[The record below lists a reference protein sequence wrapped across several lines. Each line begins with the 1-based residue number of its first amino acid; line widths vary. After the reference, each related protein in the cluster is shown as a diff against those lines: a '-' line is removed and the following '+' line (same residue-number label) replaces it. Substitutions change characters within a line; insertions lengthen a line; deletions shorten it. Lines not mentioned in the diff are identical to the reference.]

1 MTPHRQE
8 GLSARSPATD
18 PGTGDAP
25 ASTPVSL
32 PGPERASG
40 EAGPRRRNSIRDD
53 LHRLA
58 DLLRLDAAGIVTAER
73 GRPRTYWW
81 GEPGVEL
88 PPSIDD
94 VAAGSV
100 PGWIAT
106 TLPGGSRLFAR
117 ITPRSSI
124 RTPAVLQA
132 VGPVLAASV
141 GLGVPEDERDDAAG
155 APGDPAPDVPDPLG
169 TALQE
174 LRDDLGFETVSLFV
188 RGGSGWELLRRRG
201 PVRAW
206 HAVLDPSAIED
217 MPDAAEHRDV
227 RALPGV
233 GARLAGLGC
242 ESLATLPVPDGGR
255 VVLDSSIPCPEGGWI
270 ERARPYLA
278 LLAIMAGPS
287 WSAGATLRNYQEI
300 ATIQG
305 VFTACQDVLE
315 REGPAVQDLL
325 DEVRLALRAE
335 HVFLLTE
342 RGPEVEVAASPAER
356 WPDRLPRDAAAL
368 LRPSDQAG
376 LDPEVLRRLTLA
388 LGIPSRSV
396 VGGQGRESGR
406 VEVLVAGWSD
416 GLQLSPVSMTV
427 VARAVS
433 TARAALRGRGEAV
446 TSQVDRERT
455 RMAYALHDGVIQ
467 TVASAVLELEALRK
481 RFERDPARALAT
493 LEHSKTEIRRS
504 LSELRAVLAGLS
516 KEPDEEHGPE
526 PLTRYV
532 DDVVRRWRLP
542 AQVSVEGDVND
553 VPARILSVAYVVIRE
568 ALANAAKHASAG
580 NVSVTLAARDGE
592 LEVTVDDGGRGF
604 TEADEREAR
613 QAHHFGL
620 DMLRRRVREV
630 GGELLVDSAPGKGTR
645 VLARLPVSEVAP

>member
-1 MTPHRQE
+1 
-8 GLSARSPATD
+8 
-18 PGTGDAP
+18 
-25 ASTPVSL
+25 
-32 PGPERASG
+32 
-40 EAGPRRRNSIRDD
+40 
-53 LHRLA
+53 
-58 DLLRLDAAGIVTAER
+58 
-73 GRPRTYWW
+73 
-81 GEPGVEL
+81 
-88 PPSIDD
+88 
-94 VAAGSV
+94 
-100 PGWIAT
+100 
-106 TLPGGSRLFAR
+106 
-117 ITPRSSI
+117 
-124 RTPAVLQA
+124 
-132 VGPVLAASV
+132 
-141 GLGVPEDERDDAAG
+141 
-155 APGDPAPDVPDPLG
+155 
-169 TALQE
+169 
-174 LRDDLGFETVSLFV
+174 
-188 RGGSGWELLRRRG
+188 
-201 PVRAW
+201 
-206 HAVLDPSAIED
+206 
-217 MPDAAEHRDV
+217 
-227 RALPGV
+227 
-233 GARLAGLGC
+233 
-242 ESLATLPVPDGGR
+242 
-255 VVLDSSIPCPEGGWI
+255 
-270 ERARPYLA
+270 
-278 LLAIMAGPS
+278 MAGPS
-287 WSAGATLRNYQEI
+287 WSSGGSLRNYQEV

-342 RGPEVEVAASPAER
+342 RGAEVEVAASPRDR
-356 WPDRLPRDAAAL
+356 WPDRLPREAAAL

-376 LDPEVLRRLTLA
+376 LDPEVLHRLTLE
-388 LGIPSRSV
+388 LGVPSRSV

-416 GLQLSPVSMTV
+416 GLMLSPVSMTV

-446 TSQVDRERT
+446 TTQVDRERT

-504 LSELRAVLAGLS
+504 LSELRAILAGLS
-516 KEPDEEHGPE
+516 KEPQDERPE

-568 ALANAAKHASAG
+568 ALANAAKHASTG
-580 NVSVTLAARDGE
+580 HVSVTLAARDGE
-592 LEVTVDDGGRGF
+592 LEVLVDDGGKGF
-604 TEADEREAR
+604 TEADEQQAR

-645 VLARLPVSEVAP
+645 VLARLPVSEVSP